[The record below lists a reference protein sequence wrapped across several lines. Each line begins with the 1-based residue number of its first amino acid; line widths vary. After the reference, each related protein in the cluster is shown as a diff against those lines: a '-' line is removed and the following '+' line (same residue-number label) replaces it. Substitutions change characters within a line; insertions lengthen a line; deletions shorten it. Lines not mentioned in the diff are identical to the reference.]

1 MGLDMKDTE
10 YLNLIKETFPEVS
23 IQDFSILG
31 NGKCGTA
38 CLVNKNV
45 IFKISNTDEKSY
57 HDTFK
62 EHNALSKMPDKT
74 PFEYPHV
81 VYSGRKNGDRFL
93 FGESLI
99 SGITYSQEL
108 HDSFDESTKINILQ
122 QIGHLMRNLHS
133 INITNE
139 DGVLFVSDYTTAIEA
154 FNKYYT
160 DKVRACFSATD
171 QEKIQQL
178 CERYRYLSVNHP
190 VKNVL
195 VHADIHFGNLMF
207 NKESKQFTGL
217 LDFGA
222 AHLAEPARDMH
233 YYYGDGIKNILIGYG
248 DNGDPFLP
256 ERQKFM
262 SAVNFLA
269 NIDEELNTNESAD
282 SDIKKLLS
290 IFK

>member
-1 MGLDMKDTE
+1 MD
-10 YLNLIKETFPEVS
+10 LNLIKETYPEVS
-23 IQDFSILG
+23 IHDFSILG

-62 EHNALSKMPDKT
+62 EHNALSKMPDKA
-74 PFEYPHV
+74 PFEYPHI
-81 VYSGRKNGDRFL
+81 VYSGRKSGDRFL

-108 HDSFDESTKINILQ
+108 HDSFDKATQENILQ

-133 INITNE
+133 IDITNE

-154 FNKYYT
+154 FNKYFT
-160 DKVRACFSATD
+160 DKVRACFSEPD

-178 CERYRYLSVNHP
+178 CERYRYLSLNHP

-207 NKESKQFTGL
+207 NKESKQITGL

-233 YYYGDGIKNILIGYG
+233 YYYGDSIKNILIGYG
-248 DNGDPFLP
+248 DNGDPFLS

-282 SDIKKLLS
+282 NDIKNLLS
-290 IFK
+290 VL

>member
-1 MGLDMKDTE
+1 MKNAE
-10 YLNLIKETFPEVS
+10 YLNLIKETFPEIS

-57 HDTFK
+57 RDTFK

-74 PFEYPHV
+74 PFEYPHII
-81 VYSGRKNGDRFL
+81 YSGRKNGGRFL

-99 SGITYSQEL
+99 DGITYSQEL
-108 HDSFDESTKINILQ
+108 HDSFDEATKAKILQ
-122 QIGHLMRNLHS
+122 QIGCLMRNLHS

-160 DKVRACFSATD
+160 DNVRACFSATD

-178 CERYRYLSVNHP
+178 CERYRYLSVNYP

-207 NKESKQFTGL
+207 NKETKQITGL

-248 DNGDPFLP
+248 ENQDKFLP
-256 ERQKFM
+256 ERQQFM
-262 SAVNFLA
+262 CLVNFLA
-269 NIDEELNTNESAD
+269 NINDKIENKQSPDND
-282 SDIKKLLS
+282 VRKLSGILQ
-290 IFK
+290 